1 MNAAGINRSEAEYE
15 CEDDMAVFL
24 TVDERNVDFHDDD
37 QFFRSD
43 PGVLRIAPKI
53 PPDRPLSNFTL
64 QTSPKPVKPVRIIVR
79 VPS

>member
-1 MNAAGINRSEAEYE
+1 
-15 CEDDMAVFL
+15 MAVFL